1 MIAVIPLLL
10 AVAVSPDGCH
20 KIQKE
25 LILARD
31 VAAVIPAFGQVPG
44 DFNLG
49 YLPASGEPRILRGVD
64 LERIGKN
71 QRIELTGLPDVCFAR
86 ETFVP
91 EPTQLRDAML
101 AELKSTEPNLVGP
114 KIEILSWS
122 QHSAPVGELVFP
134 RAGMQLP
141 QGSGTQREILW
152 NGYVRYGKDQRLPVW
167 AKVRITASITRVV
180 AIAGIP
186 IGNPIQAYQVRLETL
201 QDFPFDDSLAHSLDE
216 VIGYLSKSLVHAGSP
231 IYRTQ
236 LERNPDVARG
246 DLVVVEVFA
255 GGAHLKLE
263 ARAESAG
270 IKGSTI
276 VVRNLSSGKEFR
288 AQVTGKDHATVGM
301 GAVETTGTPSH
312 VQ

>member
-1 MIAVIPLLL
+1 MIAAIPLLL
-10 AVAVSPDGCH
+10 AFAVSPDGCH
-20 KIQKE
+20 KIQRE

-49 YLPASGEPRILRGVD
+49 YLPASGEPRIFRGVD
-64 LERIGKN
+64 LERIAKN
-71 QRIELTGLPDVCFAR
+71 QRVELTGLQDVCFAR

-91 EPTQLRDAML
+91 ALAQLQGAML
-101 AELKSTEPNLVGP
+101 AELKSTEPNLIGS

-122 QHSAPVGELVFP
+122 QHSAPMGELVFP

-152 NGYVRYGKDQRLPVW
+152 NGYVRYGNDQRLPLW

-180 AIAGIP
+180 AIASIP
-186 IGNPIQAYQVRLETL
+186 IGKPIQANQIRLEVL
-201 QDFPFDDSLAHSLDE
+201 EDFPFDESLTHSLDD
-216 VIGYLSKSLVHAGSP
+216 VIGYLSKSFVHAGSP

-236 LERNPDVARG
+236 IERNPDVTRG
-246 DLVVVEVFA
+246 DLVTVEVFA

-270 IKGSTI
+270 VKGSTI

-288 AQVTGKDHATVGM
+288 AQVTGKNHATVGIA
-301 GAVETTGTPSH
+301 AVDTVEIQSR